1 MGIYKVEGD
10 RPWHKSWPK
19 GVPKNLDIPE
29 KTIYEMFEDTVKKF
43 PNNVALIFEGKKI
56 TYAELDKYSSSFA
69 NFLQNEIGIKK
80 GDRVAIYLPNTP
92 QFAIAFFGIL
102 KAGGIVVPH
111 NPLYVER
118 ELEHQL
124 NDSGSKAIITL
135 DKVGDISFVDR
146 VLAVKDKT
154 PIEHIIVTN
163 IGDFLPGAKAFL
175 GRLLGKVP
183 KKQKIPG
190 TYDLMEILKKYPPE
204 YKKVDINPVEDVALL
219 QYTGGTTGVPKGAML
234 THTNMVSD
242 ALFVK
247 AWGNVT
253 EKDVMMGVL
262 PFFHIYGLTVS
273 FVTSMLSGATVIVV
287 PRFETKHVLELVQKY
302 KVTFFP
308 GVPTIY
314 VAIINYPEVKKY
326 KLTTIRACISGAAP
340 LPVVVR
346 KKFMELTGGLLVEGY
361 GLSEASPV
369 THVNPLDDPKKIKD
383 GSIGIPFPNTDAKI
397 VDVETGEELPIGEVG
412 ELVVKGPQVM
422 KGYWNM
428 PEETAKVLKD
438 GWLHT
443 GDIAKMD
450 EDGYFYIVDRKKDMI
465 NAAGYKVWP
474 REIEEVLYKH
484 PAVKEAA
491 VIGVPDPYRG
501 ETVKAYIVPKDEY
514 KDVLTDETKKQQLIQ
529 DLEKFC
535 RDHLAA
541 YKVPR
546 LWEFRD
552 ELPKSLVGKIL
563 RRVLKEEE
571 QAKGSGAETKEEKQ
585 E

>member
-1 MGIYKVEGD
+1 MSIYKVEGD
-10 RPWHKSWPK
+10 RPWHKFWPK
-19 GVPKNLDIPE
+19 NVPKNIDVPIKNFAE
-29 KTIYEMFEDTVKKF
+29 VFEETVKKY
-43 PNNVALIFEGKKI
+43 PNKAALIFEGKKV
-56 TYAELDKYSSSFA
+56 TYKELDQYSSSFA
-69 NFLQNEIGIKK
+69 NFLQKELGIKK
-80 GDRVAIYLPNTP
+80 GDRVAIYLPNIP
-92 QFAIAFFGIL
+92 QFPIALLGIWKAGAIA
-102 KAGGIVVPH
+102 VPH

-124 NDSGSKAIITL
+124 NDSGSKVIITL
-135 DKVGDISFVDR
+135 DEVGGINFYQR
-146 VLAVKDKT
+146 VASVKDKT
-154 PIEHIIVTN
+154 PVEHIIVTN
-163 IGDFLPGAKAFL
+163 IGDFLPSIKAIL

-183 KKQKIPG
+183 KKKKIPG
-190 TYDLMEILKKYPPE
+190 TYDLMDILKNYPPE
-204 YKKVDINPVEDVALL
+204 YEKIDIDPLEDVALL

-234 THTNMVSD
+234 THTNLLHN
-242 ALFVK
+242 AFGVK
-247 AWGNVT
+247 VWGPVT

-262 PFFHIYGLTVS
+262 PFFHIYGMTVS
-273 FVTSMLSGATVIVV
+273 LLTSLVSGATIILV
-287 PRFETKHVLELVQKY
+287 PRFEVEKVLQLVQKY

-314 VAIINYPEVKKY
+314 VALINYPNITKY
-326 KLTTIRACISGAAP
+326 DLSTIRACISGAAP
-340 LPVVVR
+340 LPVAVR
-346 KKFMELTGGLLVEGY
+346 RRFMELTGGILVEGY

-369 THVNPLDDPKKIKD
+369 THVNPMDDVEKIRD

-397 VDVETGEELPIGEVG
+397 VDVETGEELPPGEVG

-422 KGYWNM
+422 KGYWNR
-428 PEETAKVLKD
+428 PKETEETLKD

-474 REIEEVLYKH
+474 REVEEVLFKH

-514 KDVLTDETKKQQLIQ
+514 KDVLANEGKKEELIREL
-529 DLEKFC
+529 DKFC
-535 RDHLAA
+535 REHLAA

-546 LWEFRD
+546 LWEFRE
-552 ELPKSLVGKIL
+552 ELPKSLVGKVL
-563 RRVLKEEE
+563 RRVLREEE
-571 QAKGSGAETKEEKQ
+571 RAKAEKQ
-585 E
+585 AE